1 MLITDSSIVSNS
13 SAVPLP
19 SADFQKTSGL
29 DGHCERLIPRQ
40 CVLFQPLGQRV
51 ALQVLHDQE
60 VDPVLGADIVKG
72 ADVRVVQAG
81 DGLRLA
87 LEPLL
92 QIGGSGDML
101 REGLDGDGSV

>member
-1 MLITDSSIVSNS
+1 MDDR
-13 SAVPLP
+13 LP
-19 SADFQKTSGL
+19 VRLVQRVRDL
-29 DGHCERLIPRQ
+29 DRHLQRLIQRQ
-40 CVLFQPLGQRV
+40 RAFFQPLGQRV

-60 VDPVLGADIVKG
+60 VDPVLLPDVVER

-92 QIGGSGDML
+92 EVGVGGDVLGEIG
-101 REGLDGDGSV
+101 